1 MKIIHVL
8 YSGMGGH
15 GDVVFP
21 KIQNDKNNENIIFFV
36 GIEKILKI
44 ILHYAR
50 NTELNIIILIII
62 IRLTVS

>member
-21 KIQNDKNNENIIFFV
+21 KIQNDKDNENIIFLL
-36 GIEKILKI
+36 G
-44 ILHYAR
+44 
-50 NTELNIIILIII
+50 
-62 IRLTVS
+62 